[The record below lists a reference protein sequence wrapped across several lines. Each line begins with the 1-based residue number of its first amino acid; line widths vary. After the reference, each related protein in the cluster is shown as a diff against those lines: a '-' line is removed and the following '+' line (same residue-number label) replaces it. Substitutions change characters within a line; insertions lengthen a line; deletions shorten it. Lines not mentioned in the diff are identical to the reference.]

1 MRKYAHLQ
9 PSSPALLASRYPDQK
24 PEYKRVR
31 LDSVLSHS
39 WKIIQLEQ
47 IFFCNP
53 DPNQGNSIIM
63 SGKQGK
69 QVTNTGRFFSLI
81 LELFIFW
88 IYFFRHQQPGQ
99 RLSRL
104 QRRRLRLQ
112 EPLDLGRQGS
122 VQLLLQHRIR
132 SCLLRE
138 QVRRLRLPREPEPG
152 LSQLLQQEV
161 DGDDRRRSR
170 SPEITADLCI
180 TLFLFPKF

>member
-1 MRKYAHLQ
+1 MRKIC
-9 PSSPALLASRYPDQK
+9 ASTAVQHRAPHQASNV
-24 PEYKRVR
+24 PRENPQYKSVR

-39 WKIIQLEQ
+39 WKIFQLEQ
-47 IFFCNP
+47 IFFCNT
-53 DPNQGNSIIM
+53 DPNQGNGIIM
-63 SGKQGK
+63 SGK